1 MRRATSVLPILVGV
15 AILAVGCASQK
26 QWSDWKLHST
36 HFASG
41 DHMWFSLTH
50 QTQKT
55 PPSVARKDVDNARGQ
70 SWWGDQV
77 SVRQSQLSQR

>member
-1 MRRATSVLPILVGV
+1 MRRETSVLFLCVGV
-15 AILAVGCASQK
+15 TILGVGCASQK
-26 QWSDWKLHST
+26 QWSDWKQHST

-41 DHMWFSLTH
+41 DHMWFSATH

-55 PPSVARKDVDNARGQ
+55 PPSVARTDLDHARGQ

-77 SVRQSQLSQR
+77 AVRQSQLSQR

>member
-1 MRRATSVLPILVGV
+1 MRRATSVLVLVG
-15 AILAVGCASQK
+15 AMILGTGCASQK
-26 QWSDWKLHST
+26 QWSDWERHST

-41 DHMWFSLTH
+41 DHMWFSMTH

-55 PPSVARKDVDNARGQ
+55 PPSVARKDLDRARGQ

-77 SVRQSQLSQR
+77 AVRQSQLSQR

>member
-1 MRRATSVLPILVGV
+1 MRATSVFL
-15 AILAVGCASQK
+15 ILAGATILGAGCASQK
-26 QWSDWKLHST
+26 QWTDWKQHST

-41 DHMWFSLTH
+41 DHMWFSMTH

-55 PPSVARKDVDNARGQ
+55 PPGVARKDVDTARGQ

-77 SVRQSQLSQR
+77 AVRQSQLSQR